1 MIKNLIIR
9 KAEEHFVDH
18 TLEDYGDVLI
28 TYSKSPVFLLEDGDE
43 YVLYSLYGSEENINR
58 IIRVSHSYGA

>member
-18 TLEDYGDVLI
+18 TLEDYGDLLI

-43 YVLYSLYGSEENINR
+43 YVLYSLYGSEGDVDH